1 MSAPD
6 FTSARWRKSTRSNAN
21 TACVEVASAEGL
33 AGVRD
38 SKRGD
43 QGPVLAFSDNSWAA
57 FVSTLKSGLLDRG

>member
-21 TACVEVASAEGL
+21 TACVEIASAEGR

-38 SKRGD
+38 SKQGD
-43 QGPVLAFSDNSWAA
+43 QGPILAFSGRRWASFMNA
-57 FVSTLKSGLLDRG
+57 LKSGDLDPR